1 MRLMTQ
7 ALSTS
12 CAAFAITLIAAVPA
26 LAQPTLVVNRFDTA
40 TEINDW
46 RFDFGGVTQT
56 KTFST
61 DNAGGG
67 GPASGSMEVALTFPA
82 SNGDSKGA
90 YTNDEFFPGRDLTG
104 YMLDFDVKVVEGS
117 APDAFGNN
125 GFYSFALRN
134 TDNYNFN
141 QVFGDNVRVADGW
154 RHVRVA
160 PLTGAHDAVR
170 ALTFQLYGGPD
181 QNINGTVTLRMDN
194 IVLAPIPEPASLGAV
209 ALIGAFLAA
218 RRRRQRAA
226 RA

>member
-1 MRLMTQ
+1 MRLMNR
-7 ALSTS
+7 AACTS
-12 CAAFAITLIAAVPA
+12 CAALMITLLAGATA

-46 RFDFGGVTQT
+46 RFDFGGVAQT
-56 KTFST
+56 KSFST

-67 GPASGSMEVALTFPA
+67 VPLSGSLEVALTFPA
-82 SNGDSKGA
+82 ANNDSKGA

-125 GFYSFALRN
+125 GFFNFALRN
-134 TDNYNFN
+134 TDNYNFIN
-141 QVFGDNVRVADGW
+141 QFGDNVRVSDGW
-154 RHVRVA
+154 RHVTV
-160 PLTGAHDAVR
+160 PLTGAHNAVR

-194 IVLAPIPEPASLGAV
+194 IVLAPVPEPASIGATALLGA
-209 ALIGAFLAA
+209 LAV
-218 RRRRQRAA
+218 RRRRR
-226 RA
+226 

>member
-82 SNGDSKGA
+82 PNGDSKGA

-125 GFYSFALRN
+125 GFFQFATRN
-134 TDNYNFN
+134 TDNYNFVN
-141 QVFGDNVRVADGW
+141 QFGDNVRVADGW
-154 RHVRVA
+154 RHVSV
-160 PLTGAHDAVR
+160 PLTAPVNAVR

-181 QNINGTVTLRMDN
+181 QNINGTVTLRIDN
-194 IVLAPIPEPASLGAV
+194 VVLTPIPEPASLGAL
-209 ALIGAFLAA
+209 ALVGAVVAA
-218 RRRRQRAA
+218 RRRR
-226 RA
+226 